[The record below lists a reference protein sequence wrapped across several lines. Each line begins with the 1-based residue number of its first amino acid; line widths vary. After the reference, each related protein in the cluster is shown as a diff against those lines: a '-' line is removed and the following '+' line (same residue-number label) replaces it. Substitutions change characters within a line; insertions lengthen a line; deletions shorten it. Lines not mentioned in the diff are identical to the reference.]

1 LNSKNFIYLASQ
13 SPRRRALLAQIGVE
27 FRSISVSVDET
38 PRAGEAPA
46 DYACRLALEKARQGW
61 SALGSR
67 QRAPVLGAD
76 TAVVIEGVILGK
88 PVNAAQAGEMLARLS
103 GRTHEVLTAVAVVDD
118 EERSCLNRS
127 RVSFRELSER
137 ERSAY
142 AEDPEPLGKA
152 GGYAVQ
158 GRAAAFI
165 SNLEGSYS
173 GVMGLPLF
181 ETAALLSKAGI
192 LVL

>member
-1 LNSKNFIYLASQ
+1 
-13 SPRRRALLAQIGVE
+13 
-27 FRSISVSVDET
+27 
-38 PRAGEAPA
+38 
-46 DYACRLALEKARQGW
+46 
-61 SALGSR
+61 
-67 QRAPVLGAD
+67 
-76 TAVVIEGVILGK
+76 
-88 PVNAAQAGEMLARLS
+88 MLARLS

-142 AEDPEPLGKA
+142 AEDPESLGKA
-152 GGYAVQ
+152 GGYAIQ

-192 LVL
+192 FVP

>member
-1 LNSKNFIYLASQ
+1 MTSTNFIYLASQ
-13 SPRRRALLAQIGVE
+13 SPRRRELLAQIGVE
-27 FRSISVSVDET
+27 FRPISVSVDET
-38 PRAGEAPA
+38 PLAGEAPA
-46 DYACRLALEKARQGW
+46 DYAHRLALEKARRGW
-61 SALGSR
+61 AALGSK

-76 TAVVIEGVILGK
+76 TAVVVEGVILGK

-103 GRTHEVLTAVAVVDD
+103 GRTHEVLTAVALVDD

-127 RVSFRELSER
+127 RVTFRELSER

-181 ETAALLSKAGI
+181 ETTALLSKVGI
-192 LVL
+192 HVV

>member
-1 LNSKNFIYLASQ
+1 MNPTNLIYLASQ
-13 SPRRRALLAQIGVE
+13 SPRRRELLAQIGVE
-27 FRSISVSVDET
+27 FRPISVSVDET
-38 PRAGEAPA
+38 PLAGEASA
-46 DYACRLALEKARQGW
+46 DYAHRLALEKARRGW
-61 SALGSR
+61 AALGSK

-76 TAVVIEGVILGK
+76 TAVVVEGVILGK

-103 GRTHEVLTAVAVVDD
+103 GRTHEVLTAVALVDD

-127 RVSFRELSER
+127 RVTFRELSER

-181 ETAALLSKAGI
+181 ETTALLSKVGI
-192 LVL
+192 HVV

>member
-1 LNSKNFIYLASQ
+1 LNSTNFIYLASQ
-13 SPRRRALLAQIGVE
+13 SPRRQALLAQIGVE
-27 FRSISVSVDET
+27 FRPISVSVDET
-38 PRAGEAPA
+38 PLTGEAPA
-46 DYACRLALEKARQGW
+46 DYARRLALEKARQGW
-61 SALGSR
+61 TALGAT

-76 TAVVIEGVILGK
+76 TVVVVEGVILGK
-88 PVNAAQAGEMLARLS
+88 PLDAGQAGEMLARLS
-103 GRTHEVLTAVAVVDD
+103 GRTHEVLTAVALVDD
-118 EERSCLNRS
+118 EERSRLNRS
-127 RVSFRELSER
+127 RVTFRELSER

-142 AEDPEPLGKA
+142 AEHPEPLGKA

-181 ETAALLSKAGI
+181 ETAALLSKTGI
-192 LVL
+192 HVV